1 MDDEKAV
8 GMTTD
13 AKPLPL
19 SADELA
25 ATRMLSPRILTK
37 LEHRLIATIA
47 DLGNGIEVRTRER
60 DANRVY
66 ANRCEADTK
75 KAEALLAERDATIAQ
90 QAEQIAELRQE
101 IHKLKAYGWAWPE
114 ALNQR
119 GDNE

>member
-19 SADELA
+19 SADELY
-25 ATRMLSPRILTK
+25 
-37 LEHRLIATIA
+37 RL
-47 DLGNGIEVRTRER
+47 RER
-60 DANRVY
+60 VSIDGWLPERV
-66 ANRCEADTK
+66 
-75 KAEALLAERDATIAQ
+75 LHQLFATIAQ
-90 QAEQIAELRQE
+90 QAEQIAMWRGLVVEARD
-101 IHKLKAYGWAWPE
+101 HAYNPFEPDNQGNFYKRLDA